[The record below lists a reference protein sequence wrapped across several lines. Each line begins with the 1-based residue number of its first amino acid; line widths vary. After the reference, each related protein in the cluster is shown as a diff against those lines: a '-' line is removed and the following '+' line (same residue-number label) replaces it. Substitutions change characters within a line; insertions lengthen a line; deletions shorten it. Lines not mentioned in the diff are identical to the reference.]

1 MSIVPAF
8 EIGVWN
14 AWIPMLYLPLHPLIM
29 ILVDKLVGTGGLD
42 KKMFTPAYTKSEK
55 IITNLMM
62 FILLMLLIYSI
73 FLPLQLG
80 TSWFWIG
87 LPIYI
92 LGYIVFL
99 IAVVNINTTPVGE
112 IFTKGM
118 YRYSRHPMVLAMLMM
133 NIGIGIA
140 SASWLFLLTA
150 IALMF
155 IPEAPIEEKY
165 CLEKYGDA
173 YREYMHRT
181 PRWFKITKSL

>member
-1 MSIVPAF
+1 MSFIPVF

-14 AWIPMLYLPLHPLIM
+14 AWILMLYLPLHPLTM
-29 ILVDKLVGTGGLD
+29 ILVDKLVGTGGLN
-42 KKMFTPAYTKSEK
+42 KKMFTPPYTKSEK
-55 IITNLMM
+55 IITNLMLS
-62 FILLMLLIYSI
+62 ILLMMLVYSI

-112 IFTKGM
+112 VFTKGM
-118 YRYSRHPMVLAMLMM
+118 YCYSRHPMVLAMLAM

-140 SASWLFLLTA
+140 SASWLFLLAA
-150 IALMF
+150 IVIMF
-155 IPEAPIEEKY
+155 VPDAQIEEKY
-165 CLEKYGDA
+165 CLEKYGKA
-173 YREYMHRT
+173 YKEYMNKT
-181 PRWFKITKSL
+181 PRWIGLPKS